1 MKTTIRREKER
12 IGKDWKFV
20 TRQEAAKHLGI
31 KDGSN
36 VDRIMAGYPVLCLPR
51 NDGKVARMYHMRYVL
66 QAYIERSCR
75 RNAPEL
81 FTAATMRKT
90 ARDARKAQQD
100 ADIKTLINMEG

>member
-1 MKTTIRREKER
+1 
-12 IGKDWKFV
+12 V
-20 TRQEAAKHLGI
+20 TRQEAAEHLGI